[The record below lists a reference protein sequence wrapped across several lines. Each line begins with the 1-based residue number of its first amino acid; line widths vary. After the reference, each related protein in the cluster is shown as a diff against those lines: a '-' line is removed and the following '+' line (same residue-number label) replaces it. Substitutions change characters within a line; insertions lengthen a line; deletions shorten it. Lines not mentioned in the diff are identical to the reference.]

1 MIYDKE
7 MIALKHCKKMNDMI
21 YDKEMIALKH
31 CKKMNAN
38 ISDEYEQILM
48 LRVQ

>member
-1 MIYDKE
+1 
-7 MIALKHCKKMNDMI
+7 MI

-38 ISDEYEQILM
+38 ISDEYERYDIRKRDDCTKAL
-48 LRVQ
+48 

>member
-1 MIYDKE
+1 

>member
-1 MIYDKE
+1 MNDMIYDKE

-31 CKKMNAN
+31 CKKMTWKKDN
-38 ISDEYEQILM
+38 M
-48 LRVQ
+48 K

>member
-1 MIYDKE
+1 MMMYDKE

-31 CKKMNAN
+31 CKKMTWKKDN
-38 ISDEYEQILM
+38 M
-48 LRVQ
+48 K

>member
-1 MIYDKE
+1 MN
-7 MIALKHCKKMNDMI
+7 MNDMI

-38 ISDEYEQILM
+38 ISDEYERYDM
-48 LRVQ
+48 